1 MCIGRHQF
9 LPLAVKTVFLAAAE
23 LSAEDVLVIV
33 GDLNETVPA
42 PLDVVSGP
50 GAVDEQF
57 AEKVERKS
65 PGMGTLSVLAAA
77 AAITDAGGADET
89 ANSEEVDLSEM

>member
-1 MCIGRHQF
+1 MGANDLNTFGIKSSKRFSLKNLCLMTEREREREKRLHQF

-50 GAVDEQF
+50 GVVAD
-57 AEKVERKS
+57 
-65 PGMGTLSVLAAA
+65 GMM
-77 AAITDAGGADET
+77 I
-89 ANSEEVDLSEM
+89 